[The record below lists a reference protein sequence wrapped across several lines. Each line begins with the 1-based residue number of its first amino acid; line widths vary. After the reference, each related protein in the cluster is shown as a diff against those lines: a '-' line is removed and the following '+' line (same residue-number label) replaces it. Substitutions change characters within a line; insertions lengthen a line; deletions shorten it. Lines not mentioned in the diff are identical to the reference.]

1 MTDRNIVVRGT
12 NTKPV
17 ASEALAAFFE
27 SDPAAPAG
35 GELFVGF
42 PVTTTTEGSR
52 PVDAVYV
59 SPDLGVIVFDIVEG
73 SDLGEYE
80 ERQDD
85 SARLVEIR
93 LLQHADLVRR
103 RTLQIAVHPIT
114 FAPALGDANLPSGDE
129 VDDYPVVNN
138 QATLAQALRDFEWA
152 RGTEDL
158 YRRAVSAL
166 QNISGIR
173 RTGATRTAETPGSR
187 GAKLKSL
194 ESSIATLDAQQSRA
208 VIETARDV
216 QRIRGLAG
224 SGKTVVLALKA
235 AYLHAQHPEWRIGVT
250 FNTRSL
256 SAQFRRLINTFTIEQ
271 TNDEPDWTKVQILT
285 AWGAPG
291 GPSRDGV
298 YHRFCADNGVAYRDF
313 GRAKSEFGSL
323 DPLSGACAAA
333 LKDTIGIAVRQ
344 SFDVLLVDEA
354 QDLPAEFL
362 RMCYEMLGEQ
372 KLLVYA
378 YDELQTLNGAGLAPP
393 EEIFGVD
400 ERGEPRVRFDV
411 DNEGGRR
418 DIILEKCYRNSR
430 PLLVT
435 AHALGFGIYRA
446 KPPKATTGLVQIFEQ
461 KSLWDDIGYRV
472 RSGELEDGKTVV
484 LARDEGSSPRFLEE
498 HSPVDDLLA
507 FRSFRT
513 AAQQA
518 DWVAEQIQLNLE
530 RDELVPNDIIVIN
543 PDPLRTRNA
552 VGIVRKRLYE
562 AKIQSHLA
570 GVDTGADVFFKNDEQ
585 SVTFTGIHRAKGNEA
600 AMVYIINADD
610 SMTSAANLARIR
622 NRLFTAITRSKAWV
636 RVCGIGE
643 EMDALIKEY
652 DQVKEHDFALSFRY
666 PTEEQRATMQV
677 LHRDMSRAT
686 EKRVKHYDQSIAGLA
701 ADLSSGEVM
710 LEDLDAETLAR
721 LRHLFTDGQD

>member
-1 MTDRNIVVRGT
+1 MDDRNVVVRGT

-17 ASEALAAFFE
+17 ASEALATFFE
-27 SDPAAPAG
+27 SDPAAPSG
-35 GELFVGF
+35 GQLFVGF
-42 PVTTTTEGSR
+42 PVTTTSEGSR

-59 SPDLGVIVFDIVEG
+59 SPKLGVIVFDVVEG
-73 SDLGEYE
+73 GELGDYE
-80 ERQDD
+80 DRQDD
-85 SARLVEIR
+85 SARLIEIR
-93 LLQHADLVRR
+93 LLQHADLVNRR
-103 RTLQIAVHPIT
+103 KLRVDVQPIT
-114 FAPALGDANLPSGDE
+114 FAPAVGVAGLSH
-129 VDDYPVVNN
+129 DDGYPVANHL
-138 QATLAQALRDFEWA
+138 TLAAALGEIEWA
-152 RGTEDL
+152 SGTNDL
-158 YRRAVSAL
+158 YRRTVSAL
-166 QNISGIR
+166 QSISGIR
-173 RTGATRTAETPGSR
+173 RTGTTRTVEIADSR
-187 GAKLKSL
+187 GAKLKTL
-194 ESSIATLDAQQSRA
+194 ESSIATLDSQQSRA
-208 VIETARDV
+208 VIETASDV

-256 SAQFRRLINTFTIEQ
+256 SPQFRRLINTFTIEQ
-271 TNDEPDWTKVQILT
+271 TGDEPDWSKVHVLT

-313 GRAKSEFGSL
+313 GRAKAEFGSV
-323 DPLSGACAAA
+323 DPLGGACSAA
-333 LKDTIGIAVRQ
+333 LKEATSIRQ

-362 RMCYEMLGEQ
+362 RMCYEMLGEE

-393 EEIFGVD
+393 EEIFGVND
-400 ERGEPRVRFDV
+400 RGEPRVRFDL
-411 DNEGGRR
+411 DIEGGRR

-446 KPPKATTGLVQIFEQ
+446 KPSTATTGLAQIFEQ

-472 RSGELEDGKTVV
+472 RSGQLEEGKNVV
-484 LARDEGSSPRFLEE
+484 LTRDESSSPRFLEG
-498 HSPVDDLLA
+498 HSAIDDLLE
-507 FRSFRT
+507 FRSFHT

-518 DWVAEQIQLNLE
+518 DWVAEQIKLNLD

-543 PDPLRTRNA
+543 PDPIKTRNA
-552 VGIVRKRLYE
+552 VGIVRRRLYDM
-562 AKIQSHLA
+562 KIQSHLA
-570 GVDTGADVFFKNDEQ
+570 GVDTGADVFFKHDEQ

-610 SMTSAANLARIR
+610 SMSSTANLARVR

-643 EMDALIKEY
+643 GMDALIREF

-666 PTEEQRATMQV
+666 PTEEERATMQV

-686 EKRVKHYDQSIAGLA
+686 EKRVKRYDQSIAGLA
-701 ADLSSGEVM
+701 ADLASGEVM
-710 LEDLDAETLAR
+710 LQDLDAETVAM
-721 LRHLFTDGQD
+721 LRNLIGNGED

>member
-1 MTDRNIVVRGT
+1 MADRNVVVRGT
-12 NTKPV
+12 NSKPV
-17 ASEALAAFFE
+17 ASEALAKFFE
-27 SDPAAPAG
+27 SDPTAPSR

-42 PVTTTTEGSR
+42 PVTTTPEGSR

-73 SDLGEYE
+73 NDLDGYQD
-80 ERQDD
+80 RQDD
-85 SARLVEIR
+85 SARLIEIR
-93 LLQHADLVRR
+93 LLQHTDLVKRR
-103 RTLQIAVHPIT
+103 KLQVEVRSIT
-114 FAPALGDANLPSGDE
+114 FAPAVGASSLPAD
-129 VDDYPVVNN
+129 DDYPAANEE
-138 QATLAQALRDFEWA
+138 TLAVALDRFD
-152 RGTEDL
+152 GVGGSEDL
-158 YRRAVSAL
+158 HRRTVSAL

-173 RTGATRTAETPGSR
+173 RTGTTRTIESPNSR

-194 ESSIATLDAQQSRA
+194 ESSIATLDVQQGRA
-208 VIETARDV
+208 VIETAHGV

-224 SGKTVVLALKA
+224 SGKTIVLALKV
-235 AYLHAQHPEWRIGVT
+235 AYLHAQHPEWRIGIT

-271 TNDEPDWTKVQILT
+271 TGDEPDWSKVQILT

-291 GPSRDGV
+291 GPGRDGV

-313 GRAKSEFGSL
+313 GRAKAEFGGDS
-323 DPLSGACAAA
+323 PLGAACAAA
-333 LKDTIGIAVRQ
+333 LKDATSIRQ
-344 SFDVLLVDEA
+344 TFDVLLVDEA

-362 RMCYEMLGEQ
+362 RMCYEMLGEE

-378 YDELQTLNGAGLAPP
+378 YDELQTLNGAGLASP
-393 EEIFGVD
+393 EEIFGVNSA
-400 ERGEPRVRFDV
+400 GEPLVRFDV

-435 AHALGFGIYRA
+435 AHALGFGIYRE
-446 KPPKATTGLVQIFEQ
+446 KSPKATTGLVQIFEQ

-472 RSGELEDGKTVV
+472 RSGQLEEGEKVV
-484 LARDEGSSPRFLEE
+484 LGRDEDSSPRFLEE
-498 HSPVDDLLA
+498 HSHIDDLLQ
-507 FRSFRT
+507 FKSFAT
-513 AAQQA
+513 ADRQA
-518 DWVAEQIQLNLE
+518 EWVAQQIQLNLTQ
-530 RDELVPNDIIVIN
+530 DELVPNDIIVIN
-543 PDPLRTRNA
+543 PDPIRTRNA
-552 VGIVRKRLYE
+552 VGIVRRRLFE
-562 AKIQSHLA
+562 LGIQSHLA
-570 GVDTGADVFFKNDEQ
+570 GVDTGADVFFKQDAQ

-610 SMTSAANLARIR
+610 SMTATANLARVR

-643 EMDALIKEY
+643 NMDTLIKEF

-666 PTEEQRATMQV
+666 PTEEERATLQV

-686 EKRVKHYDQSIAGLA
+686 EKRVKRYDQSIAGLA
-701 ADLSSGEVM
+701 SDLASGEVV
-710 LEDLDAETLAR
+710 LEDLDADTVAM
-721 LRHLFTDGQD
+721 LRDLIAHGDD